1 MTGIIEYSVSVAW
14 HSHTSLKQQEV
25 KLMSQS
31 LIACSFQNRYFR
43 AITIPSSLYDQT
55 SLHYLKWLASFFMDS
70 GETLDRIHML
80 VQESSVFSFNIYILY
95 IQVII
100 QSIFILYESLLC
112 LCSRQQPVV
121 SWLLVNVDFSSLN
134 IMFSRLLMIIVDI
147 IASGILL
154 WGLRWALSLESRKLN
169 FHILG
174 CQWFSANIWMWAW
187 LLTFTSWTGCM
198 IEEGNRTPSIP
209 VT

>member
-1 MTGIIEYSVSVAW
+1 
-14 HSHTSLKQQEV
+14 
-25 KLMSQS
+25 MSQS

-187 LLTFTSWTGCM
+187 LLTFTRWTGCM